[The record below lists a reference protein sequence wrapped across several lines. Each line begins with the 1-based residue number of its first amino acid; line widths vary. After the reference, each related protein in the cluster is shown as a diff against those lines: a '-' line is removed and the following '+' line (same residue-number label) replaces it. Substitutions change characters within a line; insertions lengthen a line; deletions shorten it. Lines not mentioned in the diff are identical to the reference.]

1 MGLRQGVIELLHA
14 LAGRVGKGEKL
25 LCDGIAEDLELEKY
39 TVEQCYDGAKA
50 YDLLLNEAFDLLIL
64 DLNLPGMDGLDLLRV
79 ARAEG
84 PQLRVLILS
93 ARAGLSDRIT
103 GLDLGADDYLTKP
116 FALEELEARVRSL
129 LRREFVS
136 RDTAL
141 TTAGLTL
148 DTRSRSISAGGEPL
162 ELTPREFAI
171 LEHLMLHQNRWVSQE
186 ELMEHVLESNANPFS
201 NVVRM
206 HISSLRKKLREALSG
221 DPIQT
226 KVGQGYR
233 LMEDSEP

>member
-79 ARAEG
+79 ARAEW

-136 RDTAL
+136 R
-141 TTAGLTL
+141 

>member
-79 ARAEG
+79 ARAEW

-116 FALEELEARVRSL
+116 FALGELEARVRSL

-221 DPIQT
+221 DRIQT